1 MFITIAPAIFVSLA
15 SILVNACFLVNGM
28 LGSSFYIQH
37 LVFSTTTSAILS
49 SLFNFYIML
58 FIVGLITTITEW
70 KEIHGTS
77 PVKKILYTFSFP
89 FFILT
94 YIPISIAALFK
105 KIGWDPIPH
114 NISKSIEDF
123 ERS

>member
-1 MFITIAPAIFVSLA
+1 
-15 SILVNACFLVNGM
+15 
-28 LGSSFYIQH
+28 
-37 LVFSTTTSAILS
+37 
-49 SLFNFYIML
+49 ML

-77 PVKKILYTFSFP
+77 PVKKDPVYLLFPVLY
-89 FFILT
+89 LT